1 MQVQVVQVMEVV
13 QVVQVVDVEDVHL
26 EGGQGHVE
34 AGKEVRV
41 PGGEGQV
48 PQLRVV
54 VQDLGSG
61 GSGTTRAQQWKT
73 Q

>member
-1 MQVQVVQVMEVV
+1 MQVQVQVVQVMEVV
-13 QVVQVVDVEDVHL
+13 KGVDVEDVHL

-34 AGKEVRV
+34 AGEEVGV